1 MKNSNYLVKIELY
14 NAHYLFLFTIMAY
27 IMAKIVTIS
36 ATMILKAIDNI
47 MNMEKVDI
55 HSLIIKTFILILISM
70 MMAFVKQVCSEKYSI
85 KIQKQCKNF
94 IASKIQRMEY
104 GYFDNNSGSI
114 ITKLTSDMAVAE
126 QLFSDTIPTIVQSI
140 VTIITVCMYIL
151 TINKK
156 LLFGVIICYPFV
168 LFVTN
173 IIAKKLVILAKRRR
187 GKFDL
192 LAETVGDCLSGIEI
206 VRSYELLKTFEK
218 RIDRVVDDILKNESS
233 RNKYNSLSGTLQ
245 NLLKWLPNV
254 ICSVVALI
262 TTINGE
268 ISVGEL
274 MAFIVVLNRIIT
286 PMSELPFIINDSKES
301 KVSLERINEVM
312 NFPEEESGDFHT
324 TIEDL
329 GVNAIELKNLSF
341 SYDDNKDR
349 RILNH
354 CNITFEKGK
363 TTAVVGTSGAGKT
376 TLFKIICGFI
386 KPIDGVLELYGHD
399 FKQWNLMLA
408 RNQIAFVS
416 QNIFLFPE
424 SIAENV
430 AYGKENAA
438 FEEIITACKMANIH
452 DFIMSLP
459 EQYNTVVGER
469 GAKLSGGERQRL
481 SIARAIMKKAPIL
494 LLDEPTSALDIGT
507 EKMIQEA
514 IDNISLN
521 STVIIIAHRLSTIRN
536 ADKIVVLDNGQAT
549 ETGTHESLI
558 RQNGIY
564 AGLYHKEIECNA

>member
-1 MKNSNYLVKIELY
+1 MKIILY
-14 NAHYLFLFTIMAY
+14 NSHYLFVFTIMAY

-36 ATMILKAIDNI
+36 ATMISNAIDDIHNMKNI
-47 MNMEKVDI
+47 DI
-55 HSLIIKTFILILISM
+55 HSLIIKTLILILISM
-70 MMAFVKQVCSEKYSI
+70 IMAFVKQICSEKYSI

-104 GYFDNNSGSI
+104 GYFDNHSGSI
-114 ITKLTSDMAVAE
+114 ITKLTSDMTVVE
-126 QLFSDTIPTIVQSI
+126 QLFSETIPTIIQSI
-140 VTIITVCMYIL
+140 VTIITVCIYIL
-151 TINKK
+151 AINKK
-156 LLFGVIICYPFV
+156 LLFGVVVCYPFV
-168 LFVTN
+168 LLVTS

-206 VRSYELLKTFEK
+206 VRSYELLKTVEK
-218 RIDRVVDDILKNESS
+218 RIDRVVEDILKNESS

-245 NLLKWLPNV
+245 NLLRWIPNV

-268 ISVGEL
+268 ITVGEL

-301 KVSLERINEVM
+301 KVSLDRINEIM
-312 NFPEEESGDFHT
+312 NYPEEESGDFHT
-324 TIEDL
+324 SIEHS
-329 GVNAIELKNLSF
+329 GANAIELKNLSF
-341 SYDDNKDR
+341 SYEDNKDR
-349 RILNH
+349 KILNH
-354 CNITFEKGK
+354 CNLTFEKGK

-376 TLFKIICGFI
+376 TLFKIICGFL
-386 KPIDGVLELYGHD
+386 KPIDGAYELYGHN
-399 FKQWNLMLA
+399 FKQWNLMHA
-408 RNQIAFVS
+408 RDQIANVS

-424 SIAENV
+424 TIAENV
-430 AYGKENAA
+430 AYGKENVALG
-438 FEEIITACKMANIH
+438 EIIKSCKMANIH
-452 DFIMSLP
+452 DFIISLP
-459 EQYNTVVGER
+459 EQYNTLVGER

-481 SIARAIMKKAPIL
+481 SIARAVLKKAPIL

-514 IDNISLN
+514 IDHISLN

-536 ADKIVVLDNGQAT
+536 ADKIVVLDNGQVA
-549 ETGTHESLI
+549 ESGTHESLI
-558 RQNGIY
+558 SQNGIY
-564 AGLYHKEIECNA
+564 AGLYHSELENSD